1 MEPTSSSS
9 SSENSYSNHDQNR
22 DPNER
27 VPSPF
32 DSWNSSASLS
42 SCQPSS
48 SCQSTSNS
56 HQPSSSCEASSSCES
71 YEPSSTSQPSCS
83 RSRRSRSSHRINQP
97 TSSNQSSSDSNEPNN
112 NNENR
117 LAMATNSRELA
128 LLTQSTS
135 SRRVSISNEPEA
147 NQITIS
153 ITTDLDRPLIS
164 TVAALEATVNNLPVY
179 NPAEHQHIRTVGNI
193 LFPAGLIKT
202 HLRKLGKL
210 VIQPLSATHLLH
222 IGTPLFIP
230 SPIVKRNLY
239 LGDVDDIFGPLTEP
253 LYMTSFTMEYFIQH
267 FNFPLIGKEA
277 YFHPHH
283 PKTGFFRT
291 ERLPNGTINLTRF
304 K

>member
-164 TVAALEATVNNLPVY
+164 TVAALEAT
-179 NPAEHQHIRTVGNI
+179 PAYTNSW
-193 LFPAGLIKT
+193 KY
-202 HLRKLGKL
+202 
-210 VIQPLSATHLLH
+210 
-222 IGTPLFIP
+222 
-230 SPIVKRNLY
+230 IVSCWSDKNTFKETWKIS
-239 LGDVDDIFGPLTEP
+239 DTAAECNA
-253 LYMTSFTMEYFIQH
+253 SFTYWNTAIHSFSNSKKK
-267 FNFPLIGKEA
+267 FVSW
-277 YFHPHH
+277 
-283 PKTGFFRT
+283 RC
-291 ERLPNGTINLTRF
+291 R
-304 K
+304 